1 MKSTPNHEKS
11 NAMQFCN
18 KRAQN
23 DACINYAERWQYRRS
38 QYAILHQFAVFSF
51 VLTTGNLLCQTLIL
65 QALQATTDTARLTL
79 VAE

>member
-1 MKSTPNHEKS
+1 
-11 NAMQFCN
+11 MQCN
-18 KRAQN
+18 IAIKAQ
-23 DACINYAERWQYRRS
+23 E
-38 QYAILHQFAVFSF
+38 LHQFAVFAF